1 MKTLQSYLEGIR
13 LNPTI
18 GWQGV
23 YSDILGSHL
32 WETER
37 FLKGVELFGEEFM
50 FEAVIVTASKKLS
63 SDPLNYVLAVA
74 RQLWKDSLK
83 EELAKDQDEL
93 RLERARRHVKEDNDR
108 LAEKIE
114 RAKRRTDASDPL

>member
-1 MKTLQSYLEGIR
+1 MKTLQSYLESIR

-18 GWQGV
+18 GWQSV
-23 YSDILGSHL
+23 YSDILGSYL
-32 WETER
+32 WEASR

-83 EELAKDQDEL
+83 EELTKDQDEL
-93 RLERARRHVKEDNDR
+93 RLERARRHVKEDNER

-114 RAKRRTDASDPL
+114 RARRRTDASDPL